1 VIGDTSRSMQAE
13 NSLAALEANKDRM
26 LDLDPEDLE

>member
-1 VIGDTSRSMQAE
+1 MQAE

>member
-1 VIGDTSRSMQAE
+1 MHAE
-13 NSLAALEANKDRM
+13 NSLAALEANKDKM